1 MKELA
6 SFNNP
11 NLLSIGQVANRKA
24 FNIGLYILGMVALIG
39 LIWWTLSSSVEE
51 KEADKKPI

>member
-11 NLLSIGQVANRKA
+11 NLLSIGQVANRKTLKV
-24 FNIGLYILGMVALIG
+24 GLYIAGIVALIG
-39 LIWWTLSSSVEE
+39 LIWWTLSQSDQK
-51 KEADKKPI
+51 KETDKKPI